1 MEEDSIEFEVSSKWD
16 IESLL
21 TVSVFAVCRFHLDR
35 MAHLQENREND
46 SIIYA
51 RIRNVFA
58 RNTNRNV

>member
-16 IESLL
+16 IEFLL
-21 TVSVFAVCRFHLDR
+21 TVSVFAVRRFHLDR
-35 MAHLQENREND
+35 MAHLQGNREND

-51 RIRNVFA
+51 RIGNVFA

>member
-1 MEEDSIEFEVSSKWD
+1 MEENSIEFEVSSKRD
-16 IESLL
+16 IEFLL
-21 TVSVFAVCRFHLDR
+21 TVSVFAVRRFHLDR
-35 MAHLQENREND
+35 MAHLQENRKND